1 MDKNILS
8 LILEKLEGIEKEQ
21 QEIRKEQREICKE
34 QQEIRKEQ
42 QEMRKEQQEMHKE
55 QQEMR
60 KEQQEMRKE
69 QQEMKKDI
77 FKRLDNLEKGQESIK
92 QFIINAEKAFEI
104 SEQDHKFIEKL
115 KRAASE

>member
-60 KEQQEMRKE
+60 KEQQEM
-69 QQEMKKDI
+69 KKDI